1 MQAAKTNVMRV
12 FDAHKFGYECFTYTA
27 DPSMSGVD
35 VACEIGLDADSVFK
49 TLVARC
55 RSGKICVFMVPVA
68 KELDLKKAALVSGE
82 KSVSMLKSKEL
93 LGVTGYVHGG
103 CSPVGMKKI
112 FDTYKNIV
120 QTCKQSPILLLNEA
134 DQFLSTR
141 VDGSSGSDK
150 MHNQMQNIFFSLTL
164 TPN

>member
-112 FDTYKNIV
+112 FDTYIDESAAKYERITFSAGRIGTQLRV
-120 QTCKQSPILLLNEA
+120 R
-134 DQFLSTR
+134 LSDLMKVAEFR
-141 VDGSSGSDK
+141 LCDLAK
-150 MHNQMQNIFFSLTL
+150 
-164 TPN
+164 

>member
-1 MQAAKTNVMRV
+1 MRV
-12 FDAHKFGYECFTYTA
+12 FDAHKFDYECFTYTA

-112 FDTYKNIV
+112 FDTYIDESAAKYERITFSAGRIGTQLRV
-120 QTCKQSPILLLNEA
+120 R
-134 DQFLSTR
+134 LSDLMKVVEFR
-141 VDGSSGSDK
+141 LCDLAK
-150 MHNQMQNIFFSLTL
+150 
-164 TPN
+164 